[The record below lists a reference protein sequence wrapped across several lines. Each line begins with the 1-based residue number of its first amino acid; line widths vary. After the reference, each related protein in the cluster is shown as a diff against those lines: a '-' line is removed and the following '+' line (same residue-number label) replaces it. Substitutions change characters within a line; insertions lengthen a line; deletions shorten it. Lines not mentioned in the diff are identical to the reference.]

1 MNILSQWDWSYDGMI
16 VLAGVL
22 CAVAASLPGN
32 FLVLRRIS
40 LLGDAVSHAVL
51 PGLAAA
57 FLITHSRS
65 GVAVLVGAVAAGLLT
80 AVLTEW
86 IRDTGKVDEGAS
98 MGVVFT
104 TLFALGLVM
113 IVQAADSVDL
123 DPGCVLYGVLEATPL
138 DTVTCGGFDIPRV
151 VLVLGS
157 VVVMNAVFVG
167 LFFKELLIS
176 SFDPGLATSEGFSAR
191 VLHYLLMV
199 LVAITAVASFEA
211 AGNILVVAM
220 FIVPPATAVLLTTR
234 LSHMILLSACLAAAA
249 AVLGHLS
256 ALTVPALFG
265 FRSTS
270 TAGMMSL
277 CSGMI
282 FFAAAL
288 FSPQTG
294 VIVTWVRRQRLAMRI
309 LSEDMI
315 ALLFRLEERLP
326 QQSVHMDNLSQGLL
340 TSRLLTRIAVTRQ
353 KYRGYLLVTAADGVC
368 LTETGRIAAAAVV
381 RSHRLWESYLVT
393 EGIDAEL
400 IHRQAE
406 KLEHFTD
413 RSLRD
418 RLQIQGSQSDIDPHG
433 SPIPEETDRQSPSEA
448 QP

>member
-22 CAVAASLPGN
+22 CAIAASLPGN

-138 DTVTCGGFDIPRV
+138 DTVAFGTFEIPRV
-151 VLVLGS
+151 VIVLGS
-157 VVVMNAVFVG
+157 VVVMNAVFVS

-191 VLHYLLMV
+191 VLHYLLMI

-234 LSHMILLSACLAAAA
+234 LSHMIVLSAGLAAAS

-256 ALTVPALFG
+256 ALTIPALFG

-270 TAGMMSL
+270 TAGMMTL
-277 CSGMI
+277 CSGLI
-282 FFAAAL
+282 FIAAAL

-294 VIVTWVRRQRLAMRI
+294 MIVTWIRRQRLAIRI

-315 ALLFRLEERLP
+315 ALLFRLEERSP
-326 QQSVHMDNLSQGLL
+326 EQSVQIDTLAQGLL
-340 TSRLLTRIAVTRQ
+340 TSRLRTRIAVARQ
-353 KYRGYLLVTAADGVC
+353 KFRGYLLVSADGVC

-418 RLQIQGSQSDIDPHG
+418 RLQKQGSKSEIDPHG
-433 SPIPEETDRQSPSEA
+433 SPIPEETDHQADLE
-448 QP
+448 

>member
-1 MNILSQWDWSYDGMI
+1 
-16 VLAGVL
+16 VV
-22 CAVAASLPGN
+22 
-32 FLVLRRIS
+32 
-40 LLGDAVSHAVL
+40 
-51 PGLAAA
+51 
-57 FLITHSRS
+57 
-65 GVAVLVGAVAAGLLT
+65 AGLFT

-138 DTVTCGGFDIPRV
+138 DTVAFGTFEIPRV
-151 VLVLGS
+151 VIVLGS
-157 VVVMNAVFVG
+157 VVIMNAVFVS

-191 VLHYLLMV
+191 VLHYLLMI

-234 LSHMILLSACLAAAA
+234 LSHLIVLSAGLAAAS

-270 TAGMMSL
+270 TAGMMTL
-277 CSGMI
+277 CSGLI
-282 FFAAAL
+282 FIAAAL

-294 VIVTWVRRQRLAMRI
+294 MIVTWIRRQRLAMRI
-309 LSEDMI
+309 LSEDLI

-326 QQSVHMDNLSQGLL
+326 EQSVQIDTLAQGLL

-353 KYRGYLLVTAADGVC
+353 KFRGYLLVAADGVC
-368 LTETGRIAAAAVV
+368 LTQNGRIAAAAVV

-418 RLQIQGSQSDIDPHG
+418 RLQKQGSQSDIDPHG
-433 SPIPEETDRQSPSEA
+433 SPIPEETDRQVNQEGDP
-448 QP
+448 

>member
-1 MNILSQWDWSYDGMI
+1 MNILSQWDWAYDGMI
-16 VLAGVL
+16 ILAGAL
-22 CAVAASLPGN
+22 CAIAASLPGN

-65 GVAVLVGAVAAGLLT
+65 GVAVLIGAVAAGLLT

-138 DTVTCGGFDIPRV
+138 DTVALGTWEIPRV

-157 VVVMNAVFVG
+157 VVVINAAFVG

-176 SFDPGLATSEGFSAR
+176 SFDPGLATSEGFNAR

-234 LSHMILLSACLAAAA
+234 LSHMIVLSAGLAAAS

-270 TAGMMSL
+270 TAGMMTL
-277 CSGMI
+277 CSGLI
-282 FFAAAL
+282 FIAAAL

-294 VIVTWVRRQRLAMRI
+294 VIITWVRRQRLAMRI
-309 LSEDMI
+309 LSEDLI
-315 ALLFRLEERLP
+315 ALLFRLEERVP
-326 QQSVHMDNLSQGLL
+326 QQNVQIETLAQGLL
-340 TSRLLTRIAVTRQ
+340 TSRLLTRVAVTRQ
-353 KYRGYLLVTAADGVC
+353 KFRGYLIVSADGVC
-368 LTETGRIAAAAVV
+368 LTDSGRIAAAAVV

-393 EGIDAEL
+393 EGIDADL

-418 RLQIQGSQSDIDPHG
+418 RLQSQGSKSDIDPHG
-433 SPIPEETDRQSPSEA
+433 SPIPAETDRQPNA
-448 QP
+448 QSNP